1 MRERMGRLGAHWKL
15 WEGAESHSRPTS
27 ASNHLNSASRKNG
40 TPPVVQLLFL
50 QPALVEN
57 IQLQLAIKNFRT
69 LHIDYPKVNYAKGF
83 RGYCNGL
90 MSYVWGRQQSWYCPK
105 IHYVLHAL
113 WTAIKKFCKYS
124 ESFCENYN
132 EYCTVTQDSFPL
144 TICSL
149 SSKQPPTS
157 CYYTSTLTDQRL
169 YLLCSQKYD
178 AEPIDIMGL
187 Y

>member
-1 MRERMGRLGAHWKL
+1 MAPR
-15 WEGAESHSRPTS
+15 
-27 ASNHLNSASRKNG
+27 
-40 TPPVVQLLFL
+40 VVQLLFL
-50 QPALVEN
+50 RLVLEPALVEN
-57 IQLQLAIKNFRT
+57 IQLQLAITNFRT
-69 LHIDYPKVNYAKGF
+69 LHIDYPKVNYAKRF

-105 IHYVLHAL
+105 IHYVLHAP

-157 CYYTSTLTDQRL
+157 CHYTSTLTDQRL